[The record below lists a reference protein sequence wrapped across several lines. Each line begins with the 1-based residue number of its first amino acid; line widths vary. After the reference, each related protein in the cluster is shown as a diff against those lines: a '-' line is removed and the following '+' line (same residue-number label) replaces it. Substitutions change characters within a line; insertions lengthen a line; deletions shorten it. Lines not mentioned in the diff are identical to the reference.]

1 MLVHGFAT
9 LEIEIMES
17 FDEGITEDINPR
29 GFGCRPCILISM
41 VLFLTASIYSFPFC
55 KYS

>member
-29 GFGCRPCILISM
+29 GFGCRPCILVSM